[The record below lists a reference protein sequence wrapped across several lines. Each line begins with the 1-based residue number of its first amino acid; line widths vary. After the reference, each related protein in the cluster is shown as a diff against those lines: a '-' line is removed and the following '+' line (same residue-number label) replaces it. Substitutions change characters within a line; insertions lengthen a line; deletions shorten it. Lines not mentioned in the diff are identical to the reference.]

1 MNVYVLEK
9 ICFDR
14 YGFLSS
20 SCLLFEAFSDAHD
33 EMMRQMNA
41 DDSRGET
48 SRALQEDGKW
58 AYRIFKNEDRDE
70 WRIWNREV
78 EKSRFA
84 NKGDNEM
91 VDGPLPQKGNIRTI
105 KIEPRSNGNVWNLT
119 MFVSPP
125 KGEEFAYR
133 RMIQL
138 AERVIREAKGLGEKW
153 TACNA
158 DIMAWSSDRECGIHD
173 PHEYRITLDMVS
185 DEYRAAKE
193 VEE

>member
-9 ICFDR
+9 ISFDR
-14 YGFLSS
+14 YGFLLS

-33 EMMRQMNA
+33 EMMRQMNF
-41 DDSRGET
+41 DDGRKET
-48 SRALQEDGKW
+48 SRMHQDDGKW
-58 AYRIFKNEDRDE
+58 AYKIFSNEDRDE

-78 EKSRFA
+78 EKSRIA
-84 NKGDNEM
+84 NKGDSEM

-105 KIEPRSNGNVWNLT
+105 KIEPRSNGSVWNLT

-158 DIMAWSSDRECGIHD
+158 EVMAWSSEKECGIHD
-173 PHEYRITLDMVS
+173 PHEYRVTLDVINDDYAS
-185 DEYRAAKE
+185 AKE
-193 VEE
+193 TEE